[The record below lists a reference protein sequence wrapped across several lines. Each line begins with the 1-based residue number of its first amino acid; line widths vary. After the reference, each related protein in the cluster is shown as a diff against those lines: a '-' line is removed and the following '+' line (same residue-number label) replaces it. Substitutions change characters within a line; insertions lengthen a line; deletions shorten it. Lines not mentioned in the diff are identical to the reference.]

1 MILILHIGL
10 VTNYCMPHACTHTA
24 LTEYG
29 WSIVVKSKGDTVD
42 LDATALIVPMGLTFR
57 PRE

>member
-10 VTNYCMPHACTHTA
+10 VTNYCMPHASTA

-29 WSIVVKSKGDTVD
+29 WSIVVNSKGDTVD
-42 LDATALIVPMGLTFR
+42 LDATALIVPMGLTFH

>member
-10 VTNYCMPHACTHTA
+10 VTNYCMPHAPTA

-42 LDATALIVPMGLTFR
+42 LDATALIAPMGLTFH

>member
-1 MILILHIGL
+1 MILILHIGF
-10 VTNYCMPHACTHTA
+10 VTNYCMPHAPTA

-29 WSIVVKSKGDTVD
+29 WSIVVKSKGDIVD

-57 PRE
+57 SRE

>member
-1 MILILHIGL
+1 MIPILHIGL
-10 VTNYCMPHACTHTA
+10 VTNYCMPHALAA

-29 WSIVVKSKGDTVD
+29 RSIVVKSKGDTVD

>member
-1 MILILHIGL
+1 MDG
-10 VTNYCMPHACTHTA
+10 V
-24 LTEYG
+24 
-29 WSIVVKSKGDTVD
+29 VVKSKGDTVD

>member
-1 MILILHIGL
+1 VVADAKQAVQPFH
-10 VTNYCMPHACTHTA
+10 V
-24 LTEYG
+24 
-29 WSIVVKSKGDTVD
+29 VVKSEGDTVD